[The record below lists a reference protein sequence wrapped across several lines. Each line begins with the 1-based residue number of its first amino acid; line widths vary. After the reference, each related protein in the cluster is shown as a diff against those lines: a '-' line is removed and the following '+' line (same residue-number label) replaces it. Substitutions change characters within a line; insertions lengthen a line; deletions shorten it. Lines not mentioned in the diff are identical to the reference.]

1 MASKTIGR
9 KGFAQVEPNHLSGIV
24 TSQIYAQ
31 LPVAAAMGDYI
42 ENGRFAKYDY
52 AEGEVNL
59 AGAGEWMLIYNEE
72 KKYDERLQN
81 HKDYVMKKT
90 DFIDGV
96 MVPRLIKTNV
106 GDIFTTNAFGIT
118 TGKNSSLDAAENDVA
133 GLTIA
138 DTTSLP
144 TLAVDKTTGYLVIS
158 TSGNAD
164 ANGPMFEI
172 AKIYTLADGQDA
184 LKLVRVK

>member
-24 TSQIYAQ
+24 TGQIYAQ
-31 LPVAAAMGDYI
+31 LPVATAMGDYI

-59 AGAGEWMLIYNEE
+59 TGAGEWMLIYNEE

-81 HKDYVMKKT
+81 HKDYVMEKT

-96 MVPRLIKTNV
+96 MVPRLIKINV

-118 TGKNSSLDAAENDVA
+118 TGKNSSLDAAENDVV

-164 ANGPMFEI
+164 ANGPMFAI
-172 AKIYTLADGQDA
+172 GKIYTLADGQDA
-184 LKLVRVK
+184 LKLVRIK

>member
-24 TSQIYAQ
+24 TGQIYAQ
-31 LPVAAAMGDYI
+31 LPVATAMGNYI

-52 AEGEVNL
+52 AKGEVNL
-59 AGAGEWMLIYNEE
+59 TGAGEWMLIYNEE

-81 HKDYVMKKT
+81 HKDYVMEKT

-106 GDIFTTNAFGIT
+106 GDIYTTNMINATPEELTVGKTLTPGEKGI
-118 TGKNSSLDAAENDVA
+118 L
-133 GLTIA
+133 
-138 DTTSLP
+138 
-144 TLAVDKTTGYLVIS
+144 
-158 TSGNAD
+158 
-164 ANGPMFEI
+164 EI
-172 AKIYTLADGQDA
+172 TEAADGMLWQVVKVYTMPDHQRGV
-184 LKLVRVK
+184 KLMRIA

>member
-24 TSQIYAQ
+24 TGQIYAQ
-31 LPVAAAMGDYI
+31 LPVATAMGDYI

-52 AEGEVNL
+52 AKGEVNL

-164 ANGPMFEI
+164 ADGPMFEI

-184 LKLVRVK
+184 LKLVRIK